1 MKVNIQSLIAST
13 DEIQVTMTLTMT
25 TAQDDEL
32 SVSNQSYWITLNL
45 SIIFYL
51 LIKTA
56 YYVIAAIA
64 PRCNYTKKS

>member
-1 MKVNIQSLIAST
+1 
-13 DEIQVTMTLTMT
+13 MTLTMT
-25 TAQDDEL
+25 TAQDDEP
-32 SVSNQSYWITLNL
+32 SVSNQSYGITLNL

-64 PRCNYTKKS
+64 PRCNYTKKSEVTPLNSTTRTNERG